1 MTMSGGTAT
10 GFSTLSVD
18 SQVESS
24 DRDSHMTLD
33 KLTIDDIEVSGRQ
46 VLVRVDF
53 NVPVAGGLVSDS
65 TRIEATLPT
74 IRHLMENGG
83 RLIIMSHLGRPRGI
97 ADPALSLRPVAEKFQ
112 EMLGSPVSFAGSC
125 IGDEALE
132 IASGLKD
139 GEVMLLENL
148 RFFQGEEANDS
159 GFSESLAELGEL
171 YVNDAFGTAHRA
183 HASTVGVTKYFDQC
197 AAGYLMGR
205 ELEYLGNALEDP
217 RHPFVAILGG
227 AKISGKIDVIEA
239 LRTKVDHLL
248 IGGGMAFTF
257 LAAQGHETGESLVDE
272 ERIDMAHNLLAAAV
286 AGEGAPIH
294 LPVDVVI
301 AKKLEP
307 YAPSQVVSI
316 DSIPGDMAG
325 YDVGRATLEQWNSL
339 IVKAETI
346 VWNGPLGVFEVTPFD
361 SATNE
366 LARVIAAA
374 TEAGAVSIIGGGD
387 TAAAVAAI
395 GLTDRM
401 SQVSTGGGASLEFL
415 ECRYLPGVAALTDK
429 K

>member
-1 MTMSGGTAT
+1 MTTSGGTAT
-10 GFSTLSVD
+10 GFSTLSID
-18 SQVESS
+18 SQVDSA
-24 DRDSHMTLD
+24 DRDSHMTFD

-53 NVPVAGGLVSDS
+53 NVPLAVGLVSDS

-74 IRHLMENGG
+74 LRHLMEGGG
-83 RLIIMSHLGRPRGI
+83 RLIIMSHLGRPKGS
-97 ADPALSLRPVAEKFQ
+97 ADPALSLRPVAGKLQ
-112 EMLGSPVSFAGSC
+112 EILGSPVAFASSC
-125 IGDEALE
+125 IGDEAME
-132 IASGLKD
+132 AASGLKD

-148 RFFQGEEANDS
+148 RFFPGEEANDS
-159 GFSESLAELGEL
+159 GFSGSLAELGEI

-217 RHPFVAILGG
+217 HRPFVAILGG

-239 LRTKVDHLL
+239 LRSKVDHLL

-257 LAAQGHETGESLVDE
+257 LAAQGYETGKSLVDE
-272 ERIDMAHNLLAAAV
+272 ERIDMARNLLAAAA

-294 LPVDVVI
+294 LPVDAVI
-301 AKKLEP
+301 ADKLEP
-307 YAPSQVVSI
+307 NAPSQVVSV

-325 YDVGRATLEQWNSL
+325 YDIGRATLERWSSL
-339 IVKAETI
+339 IAQAGTI
-346 VWNGPLGVFEVTPFD
+346 VWNGPLGVFEVNPFD
-361 SATNE
+361 SATIE
-366 LARVIAAA
+366 LARMIADA

-387 TAAAVAAI
+387 SAAAVAAI

-401 SQVSTGGGASLEFL
+401 SHVSTGGGASLEFL
-415 ECRYLPGVAALTDK
+415 EGRELPGVAALTDK
-429 K
+429 R